1 MAGKCCGSLC
11 REPLGGRS
19 NDGPQGSSRDPLP
32 ARVFNGWRTYSI
44 LAAAARRPV
53 GKTKKLEQDIANRER
68 QIARL
73 TVRLDKVGDASG
85 FDAIFDKVAE
95 MDRALNGVRDR
106 NRSLENDPAPIGE
119 EVTVPG
125 AHFAVEGLRMTTNP
139 RLMPESESTIFMAFH
154 KRAAGTHTGGYAYR
168 ETSRIRKRSV
178 HAS

>member
-1 MAGKCCGSLC
+1 MPRLVSRVDGARCCLWITGALSTSRPWHFSPNTSNSMAGKCCGSWC

-53 GKTKKLEQDIANRER
+53 G
-68 QIARL
+68 
-73 TVRLDKVGDASG
+73 
-85 FDAIFDKVAE
+85 
-95 MDRALNGVRDR
+95 
-106 NRSLENDPAPIGE
+106 E

-139 RLMPESESTIFMAFH
+139 RLMPESESTVFMAFH
-154 KRAAGTHTGGYAYR
+154 NRLAGTHTGG
-168 ETSRIRKRSV
+168 
-178 HAS
+178 